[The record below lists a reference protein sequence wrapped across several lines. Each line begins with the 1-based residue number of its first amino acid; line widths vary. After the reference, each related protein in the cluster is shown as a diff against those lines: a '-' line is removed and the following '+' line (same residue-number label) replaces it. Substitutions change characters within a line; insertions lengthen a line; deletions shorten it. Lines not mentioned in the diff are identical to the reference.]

1 MNAVISLGCK
11 RLCCLAAMMKAIM
24 TIRVAGLA
32 LAASALTTAPALAD
46 DETRT
51 ERSVSTSAERSVTT
65 QPLRDRRYV
74 YTNRVAQTR
83 GTSDNQVARPEGVN
97 QFGQTRR
104 DVEALESTAI
114 RACRS
119 AVTRKG
125 NANGF
130 GIVSFEAAQR
140 AIQTGPE
147 GFTVTL
153 YDVDFQ
159 ARRGVI
165 ERNVRCIVER
175 GTRIETIEGVPAL

>member
-1 MNAVISLGCK
+1 
-11 RLCCLAAMMKAIM
+11 MMKAIM

-32 LAASALTTAPALAD
+32 LAASALTTASALAD

-51 ERSVSTSAERSVTT
+51 ERSVSTSTERSVSTSAERSVTT
-65 QPLRDRRYV
+65 KPLRDRRYV
-74 YTNRVAQTR
+74 YTNRVNQTR
-83 GTSDNQVARPEGVN
+83 GTSNDQVARPEGVN

-104 DVEALESTAI
+104 EVQALESTAI

-119 AVTRKG
+119 AITRKG

-130 GIVSFEAAQR
+130 GIVSFEPAQR

-153 YDVDFQ
+153 YNVDFQ

-165 ERNVRCIVER
+165 ERNVRCVVER
-175 GTRIETIEGVPAL
+175 GTRVETLDGVPAL